1 MKKRIFP
8 ILLLLLFGLMTPF
21 ASAQSWNHSFSFQID
36 YAHLPQNSKLGTA
49 LNFVADNNGV
59 SVYSLHLNL
68 SYLAQLT
75 LSDSKAGIPVL
86 RYKVSLQKVSGST
99 RFHDFD
105 IDTLLAPSGIEAVIR
120 VYRHQKLLD
129 SLNQF
134 LTLNN
139 GQVLLPVSGK
149 TPLSSLYIT
158 FDIVRL
164 IYTEADYQRFNRL
177 SNEINHYYGYRQIMK
192 DLPDILLK
200 TNDIHPDATVL
211 FYNSV
216 ALTRLAGHIRTHHFA
231 TRLHL
236 NKKDPMHFRRAFA
249 AMLRKR
255 TRMKTL
261 LEEAVKSGKPVPA
274 MERVTFAGLYAS
286 LSMKAINLSKQ
297 YQPYISGSFREYARI
312 FPTSNEMNIVA
323 QASRYYDRD
332 ENVAQATVSGEI
344 YRDFVDAASLYAR
357 EKAYV
362 ASLDMLSN
370 AACFEKNFAVVDRI
384 PEFDSLLTAA
394 RDGLAA
400 SYLKVARIAFQHHN
414 ALLANQYLKKAFG
427 SLQAHKKLVPAFSH
441 PVCYRQF
448 SKGMQQMALDEEE
461 NFRFKRAIYYLDKAD
476 WACRGNAET
485 SLLRRDVCRK
495 MFDKELQVLEGL
507 MQDNSVRVVYDSL
520 LVFSRMYPELCHDSL
535 IVLHNARVQK
545 LASDVFQLLLEQS
558 KRFWEKEEVLET
570 MQDLNFAGNLQRRFS
585 LPPSQELDSL
595 LKQTTV
601 SYILTIADEAS
612 LEVWRKNF
620 NKADSVYKVCLALGH
635 RYKVE
640 DNPAI
645 QEKLRV
651 LADKI
656 NVDGCRWHLEQAGI
670 LLKKA
675 GSDIRNYRVD
685 DAKSLYLKARQYYDQ
700 SLSCRKNATRTG
712 SLLAAYKNF
721 FQFAESYHK
730 LTEQLFQSGFQAVL
744 PRYARLDSL
753 YHRQHLEQ
761 FGFPYNGVYDFV
773 RKQHA
778 DRLTIAAVGYYLQ
791 HKSFETAFRFLQLLE
806 HPELAKREQ
815 RSIAAGFAGQNRIP
829 PQEILQNPA
838 FATFAKAYTKAL
850 AEKKK

>member
-1 MKKRIFP
+1 MKKSVFP
-8 ILLLLLFGLMTPF
+8 ILLLLLFGLMMPF

-86 RYKVSLQKVSGST
+86 RYKVTLQKVSGST

-120 VYRHQKLLD
+120 VYQHQKLLD

-139 GQVLLPVSGK
+139 EQVLLPVSGK
-149 TPLSSLYIT
+149 APLSSLYIT

-164 IYTEADYQRFNRL
+164 IYTEADYQKFTRV
-177 SNEINHYYGYRQIMK
+177 SNEINHYYGYRRIIK

-216 ALTRLAGHIRTHHFA
+216 ALTRLAGHIRAHHFS
-231 TRLHL
+231 TELHL
-236 NKKDPMHFRRAFA
+236 NKKDPLHFRRAFA
-249 AMLRKR
+249 AMLRKK
-255 TRMKTL
+255 TRMETL
-261 LEEAVKSGKPVPA
+261 SEEAVNSGKLVPA

-286 LSMKAINLSKQ
+286 LSMKAIELSKQ

-312 FPTSNEMNIVA
+312 FPQGEELNIVA
-323 QASRYYDRD
+323 QASRYYNRT
-332 ENVAQATVSGEI
+332 ENPGQATVAGEI
-344 YRDFVDAASLYAR
+344 YRNFLEAASLYSR
-357 EKAYV
+357 QQAYV
-362 ASLDMLSN
+362 ASLDMLDN
-370 AACFEKNFAVVDRI
+370 AACFEENFAAVNRI
-384 PEFDSLLTAA
+384 AEFDSLLTAA
-394 RDGLAA
+394 RDGLAT

-414 ALLANQYLKKAFG
+414 TKLANQYLEKAFG
-427 SLQAHKKLVPAFSH
+427 SLQAHKKLVAAVTH

-448 SKGMQQMALDEEE
+448 SEGMRQMASDEAE
-461 NFRFKRAIYYLDKAD
+461 NLRFRQAIYYLDKSD
-476 WACRGNAET
+476 EACPGNAET
-485 SLLRRDVCRK
+485 NSLRQDVCRK
-495 MFDKELQVLEGL
+495 MFDQELLALEGL
-507 MQDNSVRVVYDSL
+507 LQDNSVRVVYDSL
-520 LVFSRMYPELCHDSL
+520 LVFSNLYPKLCHDSL
-535 IVLHNARVQK
+535 ALKHDARVQK
-545 LASDVFQLLLEQS
+545 LTSEVFQLLLEQS

-570 MQDLNFAGNLQRRFS
+570 MQDLNFAGNLQYRFS
-585 LPPSQELDSL
+585 LPPSPELDSL

-601 SYILTIADEAS
+601 SYILAIAETAN

-620 NKADSVYKVCLALGH
+620 RKADSIYKVCLALGY

-640 DNPAI
+640 DNQVI
-645 QEKLRV
+645 DEKLQA
-651 LADKI
+651 LAKKI
-656 NVDGCRWHLEQAGI
+656 NIDGCRWHLEQVGI

-675 GSDIRNYRVD
+675 GGDIRNYRVD
-685 DAKSLYLKARQYYDQ
+685 DAKSLYLKARQYYGQ
-700 SLSCRKNATRTG
+700 TLPCRKNADRTD

-721 FQFAESYHK
+721 FQFAEGYHN

-753 YHRQHLEQ
+753 YHHQHLER
-761 FGFPYNGVYDFV
+761 FGFPYNGLYDFV
-773 RKQHA
+773 RKQHT
-778 DRLTIAAVGYYLQ
+778 DRLTLAAVEYYLQ
-791 HKSFETAFRFLQLLE
+791 QKSFETAFRFLKLLE
-806 HPELAKREQ
+806 HPELTKREQ
-815 RSIAAGFAGQNRIP
+815 RSIATGFVQQNRIP

-838 FATFAKAYTKAL
+838 FATFAKAYAKAL
-850 AEKKK
+850 AEKK